1 MPDNPPL
8 NTIKILKVKIRD
20 LKMKLDWLVF
30 IILTFDNISK
40 KLALLISPQ
49 FISYILIFSECLNQ
63 LWVYI
68 SSSLSPPL
76 SLSLPS
82 YLPICIYLSIYLQG
96 LNLCVTTT
104 GGSAIWS
111 NIILDVSVY
120 AFLNALGT

>member
-63 LWVYI
+63 L
-68 SSSLSPPL
+68 
-76 SLSLPS
+76 
-82 YLPICIYLSIYLQG
+82 
-96 LNLCVTTT
+96 
-104 GGSAIWS
+104 
-111 NIILDVSVY
+111 
-120 AFLNALGT
+120 